1 MLGHHGETLVFLG
14 FFFSFLWFVLV
25 FGASSYFIRCVFLSF
40 CFEKRKEVFS
50 FFFFGPITLSFFLS
64 FSSPSFPPTIPAV
77 VIVCCC
83 IYCSTQKKRERG
95 RKVLLCEFCCVI
107 RGMRCGRKLGMTVFP
122 LPFSLFL
129 PIPRPN
135 CSCEGMGKETMRSIF
150 LERN

>member
-50 FFFFGPITLSFFLS
+50 FFFLVLLLFLSFFLS
-64 FSSPSFPPTIPAV
+64 PPLLFLLQYPPLSLFAV
-77 VIVCCC
+77 VSIAVH
-83 IYCSTQKKRERG
+83 KKKERE

>member
-50 FFFFGPITLSFFLS
+50 FFFFWSYYSFFLS
-64 FSSPSFPPTIPAV
+64 FFLLPFFSSYNTRR
-77 VIVCCC
+77 CRCLLL
-83 IYCSTQKKRERG
+83 YLLQYTKKKERE